1 MPSLPSARGPEP
13 AETRVPPLFNHQ
25 WLELSDL
32 VSERLADA
40 NSLSAVIVAA
50 AGATGLLALG
60 PPLVRQGPGGI
71 AICMLC
77 RDGHIVVH
85 AWPAEGV
92 CVIDILARGP
102 AEVGKGIDVIAR
114 RLKPVEG

>member
-1 MPSLPSARGPEP
+1 VP
-13 AETRVPPLFNHQ
+13 APFNHQ
-25 WLELSDL
+25 WVELSEL
-32 VSERLADA
+32 VSERLADP

-50 AGATGLLALG
+50 AGAIGMLALG
-60 PPLVRQGPGGI
+60 PPWVRQGPAAI

-77 RDGHIVVH
+77 RDGHIVLH

-102 AEVGKGIDVIAR
+102 AEVGKGIEVIAR
-114 RLKPVEG
+114 RLKPTE

>member
-1 MPSLPSARGPEP
+1 MPPQ
-13 AETRVPPLFNHQ
+13 FNHQ

-40 NSLSAVIVAA
+40 NGLAAVIVAA
-50 AGATGLLALG
+50 AGAIGLLALG
-60 PPLVRQGPGGI
+60 PPLVRQSPAGI

-77 RDGHIVVH
+77 RDGHIVLH

-114 RLKPVEG
+114 RLRPVEA